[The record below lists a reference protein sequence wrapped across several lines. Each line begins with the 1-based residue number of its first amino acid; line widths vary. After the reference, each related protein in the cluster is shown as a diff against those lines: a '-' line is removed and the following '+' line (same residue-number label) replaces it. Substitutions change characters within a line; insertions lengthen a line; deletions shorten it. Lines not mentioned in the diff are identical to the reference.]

1 MGCHLH
7 IYDNTF
13 ESVTTVRFRMFD
25 IPADQTRDYISH
37 IYLIRKGFYAFQA
50 SGYVLRIASFTSFED
65 FALRQNLSLWTIK
78 YRYLNIRDFKQA
90 QRSLYIII
98 PKIPLYLIDFNHHSK
113 ISFHRLCRRNG
124 SYYKVPQA

>member
-1 MGCHLH
+1 M
-7 IYDNTF
+7 
-13 ESVTTVRFRMFD
+13 V
-25 IPADQTRDYISH
+25 
-37 IYLIRKGFYAFQA
+37 YAIQA

-65 FALRQNLSLWTIK
+65 FALRPDSQYLDYQVTV
-78 YRYLNIRDFKQA
+78 LNIRDFKQA